1 MKANRGYTQSN
12 KFESERVISTIS
24 DPPALFDELCVRLR
38 ICLSPHDRSVLSISK
53 FRDLDDLE
61 LAVLRAER
69 LDPLKV
75 DQRLRDDLRGCLM
88 RYLY

>member
-1 MKANRGYTQSN
+1 L
-12 KFESERVISTIS
+12 ESERVISFIS
-24 DPPALFDELCVRLR
+24 DPPALFDELCVRLGL
-38 ICLSPHDRSVLSISK
+38 CLSPHDRSVLSIRK

-61 LAVLRAER
+61 LAVLRAEH